1 LQLWLPLSFS
11 SRGGDDFV
19 DSMIGHVWQ
28 AVQNLPEILVRIEFL
43 SAAGFDHGVNIGAAL
58 AAVSFI
64 ENLYDNCSRLLN
76 QKSTKTS

>member
-1 LQLWLPLSFS
+1 LLFS
-11 SRGGDDFV
+11 PRGANDFWDLV
-19 DSMIGHVWQ
+19 IGHVGQ
-28 AVQNLPEILVRIEFL
+28 ATQNLPEILVRIEFL